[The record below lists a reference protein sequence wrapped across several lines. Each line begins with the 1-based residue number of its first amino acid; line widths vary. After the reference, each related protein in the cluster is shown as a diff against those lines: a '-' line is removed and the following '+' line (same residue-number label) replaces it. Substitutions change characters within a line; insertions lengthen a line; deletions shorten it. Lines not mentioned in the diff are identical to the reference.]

1 MTTRRRSGQR
11 AKSGRKP
18 LTVSASFGVK
28 RVLDPDLWRDG
39 RERIAGCALPLFAQ
53 HGYHG
58 TPVRAIADA
67 AGLSVGSI
75 FNYFP
80 EKEDIL
86 QFILDHSQAQ
96 AERAVADVQAAI
108 DAADKTGNPVEVFL
122 DVYRVYV
129 TAADAIHR
137 FTMLAYQ
144 ETKSL
149 RPEMREPLLDR
160 ERRFAEALKRA
171 AQPGI
176 DAGVFSSAALDLKV
190 HSLIALCHAWT
201 VRHWAY
207 RQYPSVQEYLADLG
221 PLAVGLMSAGR
232 RSAATTPD
240 FGRRKSGAE
249 SASGVPLEAVTRT
262 AVEANMA
269 TRTRNVRA
277 RKSIR
282 TIKEG
287 GR

>member
-1 MTTRRRSGQR
+1 MARRRRSSQR
-11 AKSGRKP
+11 VTRTRKP
-18 LTVSASFGVK
+18 LTVTASFGVK
-28 RVLDPDLWRDG
+28 RVLDPTLLRDG

-53 HGYHG
+53 YGYHG

-86 QFILDHSQAQ
+86 QFLLDHSQAQ
-96 AERAVADVQAAI
+96 TEQALAEVQAEI
-108 DAADKTGNPVEVFL
+108 DRADKIGDPVEVFL
-122 DVYRVYV
+122 GVYRVYI
-129 TAADAIHR
+129 TATDRIHR
-137 FTMLAYQ
+137 FTLLAYQ

-171 AQPGI
+171 AQPAI
-176 DAGVFSSAALDLKV
+176 DAGAFSSAALDLKV
-190 HSLIALCHAWT
+190 QSLIALCHAWT

-207 RQYPSVQEYLADLG
+207 RQYPSVEDYLAALE
-221 PLAVGLMSAGR
+221 PLAVALMSAGR
-232 RSAATTPD
+232 RAAVAPSDSTDRIHREADAPAIATP
-240 FGRRKSGAE
+240 A
-249 SASGVPLEAVTRT
+249 RT
-262 AVEANMA
+262 PVDAKRPP
-269 TRTRNVRA
+269 TKRNVKAGRSTPA
-277 RKSIR
+277 
-282 TIKEG
+282 IKES